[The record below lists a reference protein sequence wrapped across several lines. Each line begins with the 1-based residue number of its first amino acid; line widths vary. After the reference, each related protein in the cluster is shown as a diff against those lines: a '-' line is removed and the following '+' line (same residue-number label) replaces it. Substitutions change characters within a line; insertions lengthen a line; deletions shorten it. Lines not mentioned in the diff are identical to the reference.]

1 MTCSNKQEIV
11 TVRPSI
17 KSKSEAKRLNKKNF
31 AGPKGQLTR
40 PPSSVQ
46 TAKQTFSR
54 LVQVLE
60 AAVGAVVIMIV
71 ALVAVYR

>member
-1 MTCSNKQEIV
+1 MRNV
-11 TVRPSI
+11 F
-17 KSKSEAKRLNKKNF
+17 KKNL

-40 PPSSVQ
+40 PTSSVQ

-54 LVQVLE
+54 RVQVLE